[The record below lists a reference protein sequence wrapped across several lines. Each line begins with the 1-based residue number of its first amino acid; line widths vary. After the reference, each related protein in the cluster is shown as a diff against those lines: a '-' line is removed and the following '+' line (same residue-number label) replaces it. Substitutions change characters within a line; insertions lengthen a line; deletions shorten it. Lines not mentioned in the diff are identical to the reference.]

1 MKCPYRGEQVA
12 ANMQNFSTRIH
23 CRRYLL
29 LMTCFLT
36 LLVNL
41 YAVPAY
47 RGWQVKMQPDG
58 TPVSLRQIGDEFY
71 HYWETEDGR
80 LAVEQED
87 GTFVVTNEQRPGETE
102 FSARRHAS
110 LLHPD
115 HIRQYAN
122 HSPAKAPMA
131 IGARN
136 FAPKG
141 LVILVQ
147 FPDVQFDAENDSA
160 AFHNMLNKRG
170 YTYGGATGSA
180 VDYFSDQS
188 NGTYKPSFDVV
199 GPVTLPHNLAYYGAE
214 GTISGTKVNDR
225 YIADFVIDA
234 ILAADS
240 VGCDFSQYD
249 SDNDDIVDIVYFF
262 IAGKGQAA
270 GGSPETI
277 WPHNANLFGI
287 LHWGYTHGT
296 NGYYIE
302 ADENGTITDFNL
314 PVLDGKYVNTYAC
327 SAELKMSGTRSGI
340 GTLCHEFSHVLGLPD
355 YYDTQYGDNYANS
368 MTPGEW
374 SIMDSGSYNN
384 DEMTPPNY
392 SIFDKYFLG
401 WATPKFLAKNAV
413 ADITMTTDYD
423 DAYQITGGSYR
434 VAYSNTGTV
443 YYIENRQNVGWDEYL
458 PWHGM
463 LVWRVRYS
471 STVWS
476 NNEPNNTAGYP
487 RYTLVSAGGG
497 TMIGNV
503 YDWNSES
510 WVHYAAY
517 DPYPG
522 YLEVSSYT
530 PYTGCSLTNISESDG
545 NISFNFNQ
553 KTQCSY
559 SLDGSNCSVPDN
571 GVVASNGELS
581 LIITPDDGYSLAD
594 AGCWEVFMGSNT
606 LTYGTDFTYDAAANT
621 FHISSV
627 TDDIILYASA
637 YPIVTWYANGA
648 VHAANI
654 AVNNKIT
661 LPEPPATCD
670 SGREFVGWCSD
681 DSYASATEAPEW
693 ARGEDD
699 FTTDAYYAVYGEIG
713 SEPVSKSVVFFDLAS
728 NNGWENGVAY
738 TTVLDEPVLIEA
750 LGGGNNGKYYISD
763 STWRAYSGGTVRIS
777 VLGGAVTAVTPAF
790 GKYSKATGSFTVT
803 NGIATL
809 APTARTDFFSL
820 SVNYLP
826 YSYYSTTCAP
836 SVHTYTVI
844 FLDEDGTPLDEP
856 QIVEEGSAAI
866 APDVDVPD
874 CEQLT
879 WDKDFDNVT
888 EDMTVTA
895 VWTTVPL
902 ASGTCGAEGDNLTWT
917 LDCNGT
923 LTVSGT
929 GAMADF
935 DPWSAPWEDYRSSTQ
950 LTSVIIE
957 EGVTTVGEHAF
968 YNCSFLS
975 SVTVPNTVT
984 AIKDYAF
991 EGCSDLRSVT
1001 LPNSVTTIGYSAFA
1015 GCSFLESIDLG
1026 TGLTDLGSDAFA
1038 GCYALESI
1046 VIPESV
1052 TEMGLSIFDGCQ
1064 NLTSVQ
1070 LPNGLT
1076 SIGWGMFKNCVS
1088 LPSIVIPGSVT
1099 TIGID
1104 AFSYCR
1110 DLTNV
1115 VLPPNLTEIGSSAFY
1130 YCENLSSI
1138 TIPATVESID
1148 YAAFAYC
1155 SAMKSVRFE
1164 GSEPP
1169 TVYNMIS
1176 CFMNT
1181 TCSFYVPCATK
1192 DAYLEALN
1200 NDLSAANKIIAS
1212 RVVEELRYR
1221 WSVTSSDEQQGVVAI
1236 VKEPTSCSDLVLT
1249 FRADANTGYAFK
1261 QWSDGNTTNPRSL
1274 TLEADLLLT
1283 AQFEASVVEPI
1294 EITGKTDISSL
1305 GVDASSELEVTGA
1318 GHLTIDAPTTIHSL
1332 TLEYTES
1339 GHAQLSGITNLTADE
1354 IEVAMHLPTP
1364 VGPLA
1369 SQWFAIAVPFEVSV
1383 ATGIRYEGS
1392 SSPASYGNDFVIN
1405 EYDGYKRATTQRGW
1419 TRLTASAT
1427 LYPGRMYM
1435 FATPAHTTW
1444 YFKAADPTALTEPNS
1459 VDVNAFTSTI
1469 GDNHSG
1475 WNGIAN
1481 TLFTNASGGSAELS
1495 YATTYNNSLGIYETK
1510 MTGSY
1515 VFGAAVP
1522 FFVQMA
1528 SDGTVNFTD
1537 KSASSAPLRK
1547 EHSRQSDGIVTLAL
1561 TNHAG
1566 TYTDNAYWSVNADKP
1581 DGYQIG
1587 RDLQKMQTSSPYVPQ
1602 LWIEAYGMQLAA
1614 FEAPF
1619 DAEACS
1625 IPLGIHAPQEGIYTL
1640 RAEDVPSDLSVILMR
1655 NGNLLWDITAAPY
1668 NFTLTQGSNQGY
1680 ALYVQRVQQVVTGI
1694 HSAHEPTVAQKV
1706 MINGRICIIR
1716 DGKTYSITGVCV
1728 NQ

>member
-12 ANMQNFSTRIH
+12 ANMQNFSTSIH

-36 LLVNL
+36 ILVNL

-58 TPVSLRQIGDEFY
+58 TPVSLRQIGDEFF

-87 GTFVVTNEQRPGETE
+87 GTFVVTNEQRPGESE

-115 HIRQYAN
+115 HIRRYAN
-122 HSPAKAPMA
+122 NAHAKSPMA
-131 IGARN
+131 IGERN

-147 FPDVQFDAENDSA
+147 FPDVQFDAANDSA
-160 AFHNMLNKRG
+160 AFHNMLNKPG
-170 YTYGGATGSA
+170 YTFGGAAGSA
-180 VDYFSDQS
+180 VDYFRAQS
-188 NGTYKPSFDVV
+188 NGAYAPSFDVV
-199 GPVTLPHNLAYYGAE
+199 GPVTLPNNLAYYGAE

-234 ILAADS
+234 ILAADEA
-240 VGCDFSQYD
+240 GCDFSQYD
-249 SDNDDIVDIVYFF
+249 SDDDDMVDIVYFF

-277 WPHNANLFGI
+277 WPHNANLFGT
-287 LHWGYTHGT
+287 LYWGYTHGT
-296 NGYYIE
+296 SGYYIE
-302 ADENGTITDFNL
+302 ADQDGYITSMNV

-327 SAELKMSGTRSGI
+327 SAELKMSGSRSGI

-355 YYDTQYGDNYANS
+355 YYDTEYGDNYANS

-423 DAYQITGGSYR
+423 DAYQITGGAYR
-434 VAYSNTGTV
+434 VAYSNSGTV

-559 SLDGSNCSVPDN
+559 SLNGSNCSVPDN

-637 YPIVTWYANGA
+637 YPIVTWYANGD

-661 LPEPPATCD
+661 LPNPPATCD

-699 FTTDAYYAVYGEIG
+699 FTTDAYYAVYCEIG

-750 LGGGNNGKYYISD
+750 LGGGYNGKYYVSD

-790 GKYSKATGSFTVT
+790 GKYSKDTGSFTVT

-820 SVNYLP
+820 SVTYLP

-836 SVHTYTVI
+836 SVHTYTVT

-957 EGVTTVGEHAF
+957 EGVTT
-968 YNCSFLS
+968 
-975 SVTVPNTVT
+975 
-984 AIKDYAF
+984 
-991 EGCSDLRSVT
+991 
-1001 LPNSVTTIGYSAFA
+1001 IGS
-1015 GCSFLESIDLG
+1015 E
-1026 TGLTDLGSDAFA
+1026 
-1038 GCYALESI
+1038 
-1046 VIPESV
+1046 
-1052 TEMGLSIFDGCQ
+1052 
-1064 NLTSVQ
+1064 
-1070 LPNGLT
+1070 
-1076 SIGWGMFKNCVS
+1076 
-1088 LPSIVIPGSVT
+1088 
-1099 TIGID
+1099 
-1104 AFSYCR
+1104 AFSNCR
-1110 DLTNV
+1110 DLANI

-1130 YCENLSSI
+1130 YCDNLSSI

-1155 SAMKSVRFE
+1155 NAMKSVRFE

-1200 NDLSAANKIIAS
+1200 NDLSAANKIEAS

-1283 AQFEASVVEPI
+1283 AQFDASVVEPI

-1339 GHAQLSGITNLTADE
+1339 GHAQISGITNLTADE

-1427 LYPGRMYM
+1427 LSPGRMYM

-1459 VDVNAFTSTI
+1459 VDVNAFTSAI
-1469 GDNHSG
+1469 SDNHSG

-1640 RAEDVPSDLSVILMR
+1640 RAEGVPSDVSVILMR

-1668 NFTLTQGSNQGY
+1668 TFTLTQGSNQGY
-1680 ALYVQRVQQVVTGI
+1680 ALYVQRLQQVVTGI

>member
-12 ANMQNFSTRIH
+12 ANMQNFSTSIH

-58 TPVSLRQIGDEFY
+58 TPVSLRQIGDEFF

-87 GTFVVTNEQRPGETE
+87 GTFVVTNEQRPGESE

-131 IGARN
+131 IGERN

-160 AFHNMLNKRG
+160 AFHNMLNERG

-249 SDNDDIVDIVYFF
+249 SDSDDIVDIVYFF

-302 ADENGTITDFNL
+302 ADENGYITDWNI

-423 DAYQITGGSYR
+423 DAYQITGGAYR

-559 SLDGSNCSVPDN
+559 SLNGSNCSVPDN

-699 FTTDAYYAVYGEIG
+699 FTTDAYYAVYCEIG

-750 LGGGNNGKYYISD
+750 LGGGNNGKYYVSD

-874 CEQLT
+874 CKQLT

-957 EGVTTVGEHAF
+957 EGVTTIGSDAF
-968 YNCSFLS
+968 YNC
-975 SVTVPNTVT
+975 
-984 AIKDYAF
+984 
-991 EGCSDLRSVT
+991 
-1001 LPNSVTTIGYSAFA
+1001 
-1015 GCSFLESIDLG
+1015 
-1026 TGLTDLGSDAFA
+1026 
-1038 GCYALESI
+1038 
-1046 VIPESV
+1046 
-1052 TEMGLSIFDGCQ
+1052 
-1064 NLTSVQ
+1064 
-1070 LPNGLT
+1070 
-1076 SIGWGMFKNCVS
+1076 
-1088 LPSIVIPGSVT
+1088 
-1099 TIGID
+1099 
-1104 AFSYCR
+1104 R
-1110 DLTNV
+1110 DLANI

-1130 YCENLSSI
+1130 YCDNLSSI

-1155 SAMKSVRFE
+1155 NAMKSVRFE
-1164 GSEPP
+1164 SSVPP
-1169 TVYNMIS
+1169 TVSNIIA

-1200 NDLSAANKIIAS
+1200 NDLSAANKIEAS

-1339 GHAQLSGITNLTADE
+1339 GHAQISGITNLTADE

-1495 YATTYNNSLGIYETK
+1495 YATTYNNSFGIYETK

-1547 EHSRQSDGIVTLAL
+1547 EHSPQSDGIVTLAL

-1625 IPLGIHAPQEGIYTL
+1625 IPLGIHAPQEGVYTL
-1640 RAEDVPSDLSVILMR
+1640 RAEGVPSDVSVILMH

-1668 NFTLTQGSNQGY
+1668 TFTLTQGSNQGY